1 MENLLEVKD
10 VTKIYPG
17 GVVANYKV
25 KFTVREGE
33 IHALVGE
40 NGAGKSTLMKMLFG
54 FEDMTEGEF
63 FFKGKKVHFTS
74 SKDAIENGI
83 GMVHQHFMLVPSF
96 TVSENLTLGSEEN
109 FLKVFINEKKCR
121 QATLEIADKYGF
133 SIDVDKKVRDI
144 SVGMK
149 QKLEILKVLYRG
161 AKLIILDEPTAVLT
175 PQETKELFEQLLIL
189 KSMKYTIIFISH
201 KLDEVKYLCDRLT
214 ILKQGRS
221 MGTYDVD
228 QLTQLEIS
236 ELMVGREIQFNYEK
250 PEQQYGEAVLAVKDI
265 KYVDKFGIDKLKGV
279 SFKLREGEI
288 LGLAGVEGNG
298 QSEVISI
305 ITGELKQDYG
315 SVFAFNEDITN
326 LKIADRREKGLANV
340 PEDRMEDG
348 CAQTL
353 SVMDNLVTIN
363 IHHFIKNKMIL
374 DFKKMRTYAKELIK
388 NFDIL
393 CKNED
398 QEIKR
403 LSGGNIQKTIVA
415 REFSLEK
422 PILIINQP
430 TRGID
435 VGSIEF
441 IHKKILE
448 KRHNGDS
455 ILLSSADLGELMAL
469 SDRIL
474 VFFKGEIVANIADVK
489 HISEAELGLYML
501 GLKRDENSVL
511 EGVSYAG

>member
-1 MENLLEVKD
+1 MENLLEVRD

-25 KFTVREGE
+25 NFSVREGE

-54 FEDMTEGEF
+54 FEDMTSGEF
-63 FFKGKKVHFTS
+63 FYKGKKVHFSS
-74 SKDAIENGI
+74 SKDAIENDI

-96 TVSENLTLGSEEN
+96 TVAENLTLGIEEN
-109 FLKVFINEKKCR
+109 FLNVFISEKKCR
-121 QATLEIADKYGF
+121 QATIDIAKKYGF
-133 SIDVDKKVRDI
+133 DIDVDKKVRDI

-175 PQETKELFEQLLIL
+175 PQETKELFEQLLLL
-189 KSMKYTIIFISH
+189 KKMKYTIIFISH

-214 ILKQGRS
+214 ILKQGKS
-221 MGTYDVD
+221 MGTYDVN
-228 QLTQLEIS
+228 QLTQYEIS
-236 ELMVGREIQFNYEK
+236 ELMVGREVKFVYDK
-250 PEQQYGEAVLAVKDI
+250 PEKEYGDPVLSVKDI
-265 KYVDKFGIDKLKGV
+265 VYVDKFGVSKLNGV
-279 SFKLREGEI
+279 NFSLREGEI

-298 QSEVISI
+298 QSEIISI
-305 ITGELKQDYG
+305 ITGDLKQDKG
-315 SVFAFNEDITN
+315 TVTAFNQDITK
-326 LKIADRREKGLANV
+326 LKIVERREKGLSNV

-353 SVMDNLVTIN
+353 SVRENMVTVN
-363 IHHFIKNKMIL
+363 ISEFIKNKFFL
-374 DFKKMRTYAKELIK
+374 DFKKIKDYAKDLIK
-388 NFDIL
+388 KFDVL
-393 CKNED
+393 CKSDD

-403 LSGGNIQKTIVA
+403 LSGGNIQKVIVA
-415 REFSLEK
+415 REFSLDK
-422 PILIINQP
+422 PILIISQP

-441 IHKKILE
+441 IHKKILD
-448 KRHNGDS
+448 KRQAGIS
-455 ILLSSADLGELMAL
+455 ILLSSADLAELMSL

-474 VFFKGEIVANIADVK
+474 VFYKGKVVADISDVK
-489 HISEAELGLYML
+489 NISEAELGLYML
-501 GLKRDENSVL
+501 GLKKDKESET
-511 EGVSYAG
+511 EGVMYAP

>member
-17 GVVANYKV
+17 GIVANYKINFSV
-25 KFTVREGE
+25 KEGE

-54 FEDMTEGEF
+54 LEDMTDGEF
-63 FFKGKKVHFTS
+63 YFRGNKVRFKST
-74 SKDAIENGI
+74 KDAIENGI

-96 TVSENLTLGSEEN
+96 TVEENLTLGMEKN
-109 FLKVFINEKKCR
+109 YLKVFIDEKQCR
-121 QATLEIADKYGF
+121 QSTVDISKKYGF
-133 SIDVDKKVRDI
+133 DDLDPDKKVRDI

-175 PQETKELFEQLLIL
+175 PQETKELFEELRLL
-189 KSMKYTIIFISH
+189 KDMNYTIIFISH
-201 KLDEVKYLCDRLT
+201 KLDEVKFLCDRLT

-221 MGTYDVD
+221 MGTYDID

-236 ELMVGREIQFNYEK
+236 ELMVGREIQTNYDK
-250 PEQQYGEAVLAVKDI
+250 PEQAYGEPVLKVENI
-265 KYVDKFGIDKLKGV
+265 KYVDKFGVHKLNGV
-279 SFKLREGEI
+279 SFCLKKGEI

-298 QSEVISI
+298 QSEMISI
-305 ITGELKQDYG
+305 VMGDLKQDNG
-315 SVFAFNEDITN
+315 AVFAFDEDISKFN
-326 LKIADRREKGLANV
+326 IARRRARGMINV

-353 SVMDNLVTIN
+353 SVMDNLVTVN
-363 IHHFIKNKMIL
+363 IHTFIKNKFLL
-374 DFKKMRTYAKELIK
+374 DLKKIRAYAKELIQ
-388 NFDIL
+388 NFDVL
-393 CKNED
+393 CKNEE
-398 QEIKR
+398 QMIKS
-403 LSGGNIQKTIVA
+403 LSGGNIQKSIIA
-415 REFSLEK
+415 REFSPDK
-422 PILIINQP
+422 PLLIINQP

-441 IHKKILE
+441 VHKKILE
-448 KRHNGDS
+448 KRANGKS
-455 ILLSSADLGELMAL
+455 ILLASADLGELMAL

-474 VFFKGEIVANIADVK
+474 VFYRGEIVANIEDVRNV
-489 HISEAELGLYML
+489 SEAELGLYML
-501 GLKRDENSVL
+501 GLKRDGAPAQCHQSS
-511 EGVSYAG
+511 G